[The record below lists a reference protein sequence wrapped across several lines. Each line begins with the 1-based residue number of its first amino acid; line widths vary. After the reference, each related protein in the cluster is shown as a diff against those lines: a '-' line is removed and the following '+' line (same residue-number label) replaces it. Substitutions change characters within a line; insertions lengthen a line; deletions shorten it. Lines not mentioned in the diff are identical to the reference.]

1 MEKGNLKYFIV
12 VASAL
17 LIAVTAFSIDQYYAY
32 NTLPIL
38 SGEIGEENGEIIYQD
53 FENFTGFDQD
63 GNDFDISH
71 LKGKVHVANFFFC
84 SCPVV
89 CPKMT
94 METKKVANAMG
105 ERDDF
110 LIVSYSIDP
119 ERDSVQEL
127 NDFASKFEANQSNWH
142 FVNVGKQNVYKLA
155 RNSYKIVAVQGNKV
169 SQDFIH
175 SELLTLVDQEMRVRG
190 YYDSTDPKEL
200 EKLIKDLKKIL

>member
-94 METKKVANAMG
+94 METKKVANAIG

-127 NDFASKFEANQSNWH
+127 NDFASKFEANQSNWY

>member
-127 NDFASKFEANQSNWH
+127 NDFASKFEANQSNWY